1 MEIITY
7 ILGGTSIASIIL
19 FLIFFRQNRRLK
31 NNEVSKSANEV
42 ESGKIYNDMAQI
54 DLGNKYLN
62 SILEATEKLNTY
74 HTDYQNDIDSIIKD
88 ISEIKDDVK
97 SIKKEQTI
105 MSLYLNGK
113 YVDFRDHITNFT
125 LND

>member
-1 MEIITY
+1 MEILTY
-7 ILGGTSIASIIL
+7 ILGGTSITSIIL
-19 FLIFFRQNRRLK
+19 FLIFFRQNRLLK

-42 ESGKIYNDMAQI
+42 ELGKIDNDMAQI

-62 SILEATEKLNTY
+62 SILEATDKLNK
-74 HTDYQNDIDSIIKD
+74 YQNDYKNSIDSITDNINEIKKD
-88 ISEIKDDVK
+88 IK

-113 YVDFRDHITNFT
+113 YNEFKDNITKSI

>member
-1 MEIITY
+1 MDILTY
-7 ILGGTSIASIIL
+7 LFGGTSIVSISL
-19 FLIFFRQNRRLK
+19 FLIFFRQNRLMK
-31 NNEVSKSANEV
+31 NNEVSKSVNEV
-42 ESGKIYNDMAQI
+42 ESGKIHNDMAQI

-74 HTDYQNDIDSIIKD
+74 QQDYQNDICSITKD
-88 ISEIKDDVK
+88 ISEIKNDVK

-113 YVDFRDHITNFT
+113 YVDFKDHITNFT
-125 LND
+125 KND